1 MQFEKTGLSV
11 TTVPGWDGV
20 DPTFLNYHAWQFRW
34 ADPQKSED
42 MALAVLQYSRSPG
55 PNASRG
61 ARRRNGLAFRT
72 LGWLG
77 LWRGDFDSAEAYGHK
92 ALARL
97 KGVGAESALIDAF
110 DVLAVVSISKNN
122 LTLADTYM
130 NAADEL
136 LPKTDKHESVL
147 GHMVTKSVFERL
159 TGRLQKAQE
168 LSERVMETAS
178 GHVLTRAKLNL
189 ARALVSM
196 GNHAHAQEHIELSLR
211 LCETL
216 SNAVMRP
223 YAMEVDA
230 QVKIKLGQTLGVQ
243 EQIDRALVLANNSND
258 RRAECHLSRQRA
270 ELKYIQND
278 SPKALKLFL
287 TSLQNARNLQYSLL
301 ETDLLRRC
309 AELQEELGLTDAAL
323 ESMKALDR
331 IKTQYAMPAL

>member
-1 MQFEKTGLSV
+1 MQFETKVLNATSV
-11 TTVPGWDGV
+11 PHWDGV

-34 ADPQKSED
+34 ADPRKSEH

-55 PNASRG
+55 PDASRG

-77 LWRGDFDSAEAYGHK
+77 LWRGDFDAAEAYAHK

-110 DVLAVVSISKNN
+110 DVLSVVSISKND
-122 LTLADTYM
+122 LMRADTYM

-136 LPKTDKHESVL
+136 LSKTDKHEAVL
-147 GHMVTKSVFERL
+147 GHLVTKSVFERL
-159 TGRLQKAQE
+159 TGRLQTAQK
-168 LSERVMETAS
+168 LSERVMETAL
-178 GHVLTRAKLNL
+178 GHVRNRAKLNL

-196 GNHAHAQEHIELSLR
+196 GNHAHAQEHIGVSLQ
-211 LCETL
+211 LCEDL
-216 SNAVMRP
+216 SNKVMLP
-223 YAMEVDA
+223 YAIEVDA
-230 QVKIKLGQTLGVQ
+230 QVKIKLDQTDGVAD
-243 EQIDRALVLANNSND
+243 QIDRAWALANARND

-270 ELKYIQND
+270 ELTYVQGD
-278 SPKALKLFL
+278 RPAALELFVAALK
-287 TSLQNARNLQYSLL
+287 NARDLHYPLL
-301 ETDLLRRC
+301 ETDMLRRC

-331 IKTQYAMPAL
+331 IKTQYSVPPI